1 MLLLIGESCFA
12 FFPFFSVS
20 FFFVSPSFFWD
31 RTTQDLTPLWA
42 SDLFSTPR
50 IVRTWKRWKAF
61 RKWRACL
68 NFTWSIVLSTWFIGN
83 TAFRECNTG
92 HDSLEPCAITSVTCM
107 TVRVIKS
114 VEGSIGKFSSIDWM
128 EKHFWMPTFN
138 SVETIIK
145 ILQRYSYVFAIFRC
159 CEWKILRIFRI
170 LKFIV

>member
-1 MLLLIGESCFA
+1 MFLLIGESCFT
-12 FFPFFSVS
+12 
-20 FFFVSPSFFWD
+20 FFFFFRFISFGFTLFFLD

-114 VEGSIGKFSSIDWM
+114 VEGSMGKFSSIGWI
-128 EKHFWMPTFN
+128 EKHFWIPIFN
-138 SVETIIK
+138 LVDITIIK
-145 ILQRYSYVFAIFRC
+145 IVQRYFYLLTIFGC
-159 CEWKILRIFRI
+159 CECNI
-170 LKFIV
+170 

>member
-1 MLLLIGESCFA
+1 MRKWISEKRKREKGRERERDRLKICFSWSVNRVLL
-12 FFPFFSVS
+12 FFFF
-20 FFFVSPSFFWD
+20 FFFVSFPSVSSSFFWD
-31 RTTQDLTPLWA
+31 RTTQDLAPLWA

-114 VEGSIGKFSSIDWM
+114 VGGK
-128 EKHFWMPTFN
+128 
-138 SVETIIK
+138 
-145 ILQRYSYVFAIFRC
+145 
-159 CEWKILRIFRI
+159 
-170 LKFIV
+170 